1 MQNVIVSDTSCLI
14 LYNKIGE
21 LELLHKLFGRIVIT
35 ETVAKEFKRPVPR
48 WIEIINPTTNLH
60 IGLLGFLDAGE
71 ATSISLAKE
80 LKEVLLIIDESK
92 GRKVAKELG
101 ITISGSLGVL
111 LAAKNKGIISSVK
124 PIIQKIS
131 ETDFRLS
138 EELIRRVLQFAKE
151 E

>member
-1 MQNVIVSDTSCLI
+1 MQNLV
-14 LYNKIGE
+14 
-21 LELLHKLFGRIVIT
+21 
-35 ETVAKEFKRPVPR
+35 KEFIEKKLGVAIVLEKPKDLSLGHYATPVA
-48 WIEIINPTTNLH
+48 
-60 IGLLGFLDAGE
+60 F
-71 ATSISLAKE
+71 SLAKE
-80 LKEVLLIIDESK
+80 LKEALLIIDELK

-124 PIIQKIS
+124 SFFQKIS